1 MYVKSNWIDAPN
13 TSQETRV
20 RMEAQLPQK
29 GINIY

>member
-1 MYVKSNWIDAPN
+1 MLQIPVKEQGRPSC
-13 TSQETRV
+13 V